1 VRLFTEIQEKSRQL
15 EVASQHKSQFLANM
29 SAMTLGALPFYVLA
43 RVALG
48 TSHSQASEWA
58 FYVLTAAIAWLA
70 GDSVR
75 RAREYAQRLRAHA
88 AAEAITAERLRISR
102 ELHDMVAHSLGIIT
116 LQAGAAARVIDTQ
129 PQSARNA
136 LYEVESAGREVLAG
150 LRRMLGALRQPEP
163 GQPGPDPG
171 DQTVLGSMPGLAD
184 IERLAAAT
192 TAAGVR
198 VDVRWRGERRP
209 LPPDIDL
216 AAYRI
221 VQESVTNVVRH
232 AGVRSCQV
240 LITRDDKTLAV
251 EIADRGPGRCGGS
264 AGNRV
269 RRQHGDRVRRQH
281 GDRVRAGRNAR
292 ASRPAARRVQRGA
305 AARGRLPRD
314 RPAAP
319 AGPGDP
325 DMTIRV
331 VLADDQPLIRA
342 ALEMVIADTPD
353 IEVVGQAGTGAEVA
367 ELTGELCPDV
377 VVMDIRMPVM
387 DGIEATR
394 LIAGGSKPAARRR
407 ADHLRRRRVRLR
419 RAARRGQRLPRQGH
433 GAGGDSR
440 RDQDRRRR
448 RRPDLPRR
456 HPAPDRRVRPA
467 ARTRHRTARDQ
478 RHHRAR
484 A

>member
-1 VRLFTEIQEKSRQL
+1 MDHMPAMSPFSLLRR
-15 EVASQHKSQFLANM
+15 VAPGVWTAVIWCACTAWSLREFSGIPGMPHVPFGLRPSTGLVMVLATATAVAG
-29 SAMTLGALPFYVLA
+29 SALLRRRPLAALALLTAGSIAAALALGSPTILLGHYLAVDVALGVTVAGQPRPTRFAALAMTLGALPFYVLA

-58 FYVLTAAIAWLA
+58 FYALTAAVAWLA

-75 RAREYAQRLRAHA
+75 RAREYAERLRAHA

-150 LRRMLGALRQPEP
+150 LRRMLGALRQAEPGQDEP
-163 GQPGPDPG
+163 GQPRPGQG
-171 DQTVLGSMPGLAD
+171 DQAALGSMPGLAD

-251 EIADRGPGRCGGS
+251 EVADRGHGSGGGATGDGWGGGTTGTGCGLAGMRERVALLRGEFS
-264 AGNRV
+264 AAPQPEGGFLV
-269 RRQHGDRVRRQH
+269 T
-281 GDRVRAGRNAR
+281 A
-292 ASRPAARRVQRGA
+292 
-305 AARGRLPRD
+305 RLPL
-314 RPAAP
+314 P
-319 AGPGDP
+319 AG
-325 DMTIRV
+325 
-331 VLADDQPLIRA
+331 A
-342 ALEMVIADTPD
+342 TP
-353 IEVVGQAGTGAEVA
+353 V
-367 ELTGELCPDV
+367 
-377 VVMDIRMPVM
+377 
-387 DGIEATR
+387 
-394 LIAGGSKPAARRR
+394 
-407 ADHLRRRRVRLR
+407 
-419 RAARRGQRLPRQGH
+419 
-433 GAGGDSR
+433 
-440 RDQDRRRR
+440 
-448 RRPDLPRR
+448 
-456 HPAPDRRVRPA
+456 
-467 ARTRHRTARDQ
+467 
-478 RHHRAR
+478 
-484 A
+484 